1 MLSRFAVKVPVLPSL
16 RPLST
21 VSIVE
26 VGPRDGLQNEPR
38 PVPLQTKLSFIEGLA
53 EAGLRRVEATA
64 FVSPKWVPQMS
75 DSREV
80 MDGIRGMD
88 GSVEVSV
95 LAPNAKG
102 LEGALESGRVDAV
115 AVFGAASE
123 AFSRKNINC
132 SIEESV
138 GRFSAVARGA
148 LEAGLKVRGYVS
160 CVAGC
165 PYEGEV
171 DPRQVVKV
179 WRMLKDLG
187 CYEVSLGDTV
197 GVGTPREVGRV
208 LEALKAEGAEMGELA
223 GHFHDTYGMAVSN
236 VVCSMDHGVFTFDSS
251 AAGLGGCPYAAGAS
265 GNLATEDLLY
275 LCEGMGLETGVDFG
289 KVVEASKGALEAV
302 GIENRSKAAR
312 AWIAKREK
320 EME

>member
-1 MLSRFAVKVPVLPSL
+1 
-16 RPLST
+16 
-21 VSIVE
+21 
-26 VGPRDGLQNEPR
+26 
-38 PVPLQTKLSFIEGLA
+38 
-53 EAGLRRVEATA
+53 
-64 FVSPKWVPQMS
+64 MS

-208 LEALKAEGAEMGELA
+208 LEALKAEGAEMGEVRRGRRRGATPRVEVVCLSVFYRPREQHRHPHRPLPPKHNPLQLA